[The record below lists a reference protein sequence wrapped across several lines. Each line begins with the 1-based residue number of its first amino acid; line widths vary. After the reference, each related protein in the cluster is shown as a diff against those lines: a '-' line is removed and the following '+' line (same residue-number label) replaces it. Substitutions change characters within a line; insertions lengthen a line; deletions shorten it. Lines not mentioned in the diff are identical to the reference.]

1 MPPIDF
7 DIVALEYI
15 FIFYV
20 WLVNGQTEKK
30 SASSEDEVQ
39 KCACTTQQ
47 IRLPCSKGRVCA
59 TASKE
64 IYDLT
69 LPVSKY
75 TILELIYAGIN
86 TLRT

>member
-1 MPPIDF
+1 MARKWTD
-7 DIVALEYI
+7 
-15 FIFYV
+15 
-20 WLVNGQTEKK
+20 GEKQRLIRGW
-30 SASSEDEVQ
+30 SAEV
-39 KCACTTQQ
+39 CLYNTTNKAT
-47 IRLPCSKGRVCA
+47 CSKGRVCA

-75 TILELIYAGIN
+75 TILELIYSGIN